1 MKLKPFIIALA
12 VLLVIVGAVA
22 GVKALQIGRLIAS
35 GKEEGG
41 PPTETVSTAQVTRES
56 WDRSVESVGSMRAV
70 QGADLSTEESGVVT
84 KILFE
89 NGAEVQEGDLLVELD
104 TDTEQANLRSAEAEQ
119 QLARTVYERTRR
131 LRENSTVPQS
141 DLDAA
146 ESQLRKMT
154 ALVEQLKATI
164 RKKQLNAPFSGRLG
178 IREANLGQFVN
189 QGDKIVSLQS
199 LDPIYVDFLLPQQ
212 LLSQLVPG
220 SELRVVTD
228 VYPDKVF
235 EGQLTAANSEI
246 DPITRNIRL
255 QGTLKN
261 PGGLLRPGMFG
272 RVMLSL
278 GEAEEVTAIPVNSVI
293 TATYGDSVFVVE
305 EKTGENGEKQLVA
318 NQRFIRTGRSE
329 GDFVAVTEGLKPGET
344 VVTAGAFKL
353 RNGSVIEVNNDMA
366 PHPERAPRPQDS

>member
-89 NGAEVQEGDLLVELD
+89 YGAEVQEGDLLVELD

-246 DPITRNIRL
+246 DPVTRNIRL

>member
-56 WDRSVESVGSMRAV
+56 WDRTVESVGSMRAV

-228 VYPDKVF
+228 VYQDKVF

>member
-1 MKLKPFIIALA
+1 
-12 VLLVIVGAVA
+12 
-22 GVKALQIGRLIAS
+22 
-35 GKEEGG
+35 
-41 PPTETVSTAQVTRES
+41 
-56 WDRSVESVGSMRAV
+56 MRAV

>member
-56 WDRSVESVGSMRAV
+56 WDRTVESVGSMRAV

-305 EKTGENGEKQLVA
+305 EKAVENGEKQLVA